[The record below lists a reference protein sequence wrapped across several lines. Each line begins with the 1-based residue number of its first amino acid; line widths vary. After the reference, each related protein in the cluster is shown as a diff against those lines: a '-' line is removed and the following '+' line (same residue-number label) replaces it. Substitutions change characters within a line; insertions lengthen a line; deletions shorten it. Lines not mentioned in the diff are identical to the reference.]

1 MIMIKETNLKNLS
14 NVLWAWRRNIQIREV
29 SNIWGM
35 GVRMRKQEISE

>member
-1 MIMIKETNLKNLS
+1 MIKETNFNNLS
-14 NVLWAWRRNIQIREV
+14 NVPWAWRRNIQIREV